1 MWLIALYSLKGQ
13 NLLKPLNHFDR
24 ESYDDF
30 ILFKI
35 GKHYLQVPVLANKK
49 LFASTSCLVHY
60 PRGRGNKTAYWKS
73 CIGSWERFGAY
84 IYIGRGTCAYPI
96 RLKMVRSA
104 KIKTIIYQ
112 KFIDLVDHSKYPAL
126 HWTIIGLNGTVGN
139 GSVSLVS

>member
-1 MWLIALYSLKGQ
+1 MVSIICKYPYWQIR
-13 NLLKPLNHFDR
+13 N
-24 ESYDDF
+24 
-30 ILFKI
+30 
-35 GKHYLQVPVLANKK
+35 YLQVPVLANKK

-73 CIGSWERFGAY
+73 CIGSWERLGAY

-139 GSVSLVS
+139 GSVSLVSQSWYFISLTTVRTFSRPH